1 MTDTVKLEMVQVED
15 GSSKTISR
23 LTYEVLDCDRNTAN
37 AVSVTLAEGIVG
49 VVRGWTEVKQKATGK
64 G

>member
-49 VVRGWTEVKQKATGK
+49 VVKGWAEVKRQATK
-64 G
+64 S